1 VAETDVAIARVRDR
15 FYVGMAAACLAVGV
29 VGFAPTYW
37 APMARGTVDV
47 SPITHLHGIVF
58 YFWLMFFVAQSGLVA
73 SGRTAFHRELG
84 LLGVSLA
91 TGMLFMGLGVAVHR
105 IRELE
110 AAGFGDMGRRFAV
123 VPVTAISFFAIVFA
137 MAIRNV
143 RKPAIHKRLM
153 LVATVALL
161 QAAVARWTR
170 LLLAPAQ
177 PDAGAVAVPQS
188 VGVTVLPGILS
199 DLLIVVAMI
208 HDRRTTGRVHP
219 VYWLAGGALLALQL
233 LRVPLSST
241 DAWVQ
246 VTYWLTALAP

>member
-1 VAETDVAIARVRDR
+1 
-15 FYVGMAAACLAVGV
+15 MAVACLAVGV
-29 VGFAPTYW
+29 IGFAPTYW
-37 APMARGTVDV
+37 VPMARGGVDA
-47 SPITHLHGIVF
+47 SPVTHLHGAVF

-91 TGMLFMGLGVAVHR
+91 TGMFLIGLGVAVHR

-110 AAGFGDMGRRFAV
+110 AAGFGETGRRFAV
-123 VPVTAISFFAIVFA
+123 VPVTSISFFAIVFA
-137 MAIRNV
+137 AAIRNV

-177 PDAGAVAVPQS
+177 ADAASGAVALPQT
-188 VGVTVLPGILS
+188 VAFTVLPGVLS

-219 VYWLAGGALLALQL
+219 VYWIAGGALLALQL
-233 LRVPLSST
+233 LRAPLSST
-241 DAWVQ
+241 DAWMRI
-246 VTYWLTALAP
+246 THWLTALAP